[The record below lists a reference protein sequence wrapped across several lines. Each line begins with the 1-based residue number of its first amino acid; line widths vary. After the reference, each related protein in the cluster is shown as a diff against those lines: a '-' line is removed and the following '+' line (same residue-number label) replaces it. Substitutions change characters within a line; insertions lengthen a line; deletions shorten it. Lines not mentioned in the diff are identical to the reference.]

1 MCKPTELSAPT
12 TNSTNDLPTKE
23 TQALCEPLR
32 RFEILD
38 LPQPVTKAVVPA
50 MVPTEK
56 PQTSDNAT
64 ERQMMIFLLI
74 AILVVAAFGVGT
86 IVAIHAMR
94 A

>member
-1 MCKPTELSAPT
+1 MELQPPPAAN
-12 TNSTNDLPTKE
+12 TNKNASTKE
-23 TQALCEPLR
+23 TQAASEPLR

-38 LPQPVTKAVVPA
+38 LPKPQPVIKAVAPA
-50 MVPTEK
+50 TIPANK
-56 PQTSDNAT
+56 PQASNGPT

-86 IVAIHAMR
+86 IVTIHAMR